1 MEKED
6 YRIHV
11 PYSSTHTLAITHD
24 NAYIWDYNLSVSTPV
39 PQIISL
45 TNLSKYGQPLPLGSI
60 VRNGPSSDISL
71 VIVLPST
78 GKIFFWE
85 SVDLVGTRNLFHQ
98 RPERVEG
105 SVGGLLSGETIVDVV
120 DADQAGFV
128 LVFSTGRLAQLT
140 TRDARGRAHIDVQF
154 LRYQAG
160 GGHQGLLGG
169 LRTVFSTGSWRRDIR
184 TLHVRPSQLRGH
196 REAIAVTT
204 QGIFQAWDL
213 TWTGQPRFLL
223 EIDAQ
228 QDIINGLQASMAY
241 GSSDAEFRPQVL
253 DFVILPD
260 HTYDGREIS
269 LPNSE
274 AGLRVLVLVMEQR
287 LKGATYVLLQLTLK
301 PAVSIERRIL
311 VDTYSSSISHN
322 AKWQPRLMLPFPAHT
337 ALAVFGDA
345 VVIISLTRNSDS
357 PESQLLTESTESMN
371 LFQDAIYFRPDCEV
385 QVLQCQSESH
395 GSKSVHSN
403 LLVYLKNF
411 GFLRIIANETSPV
424 DKVTALSKIEQ
435 AVFYGRVAD
444 NVLDF
449 SSRPQT
455 KLPKQEVEV
464 AALSVSENILSSR
477 AEMIAEIMASMEQQ
491 LALRSVY
498 VRRLSLYLKQNYW
511 PLSRQMKWRLLWNAE
526 KMHAAEALWKQ
537 YDAQLKLKNQSHS
550 QTMISTPLL
559 DEILFMLH
567 EKYKTETD
575 PSLGEYDQT
584 RKWFIRD
591 VARLEYVILY
601 GMLAIKE
608 IQVEKSP
615 SRAETAQLLGE
626 ANDIVLA
633 LLGSSFKFRQ
643 DNLELYGLE
652 DEDLEFGILS
662 SGYEDLPR
670 FWTSTQNLVT
680 TMMQQTNLLDKI
692 VKEILAGHLETGVSQ
707 ALTQKL
713 INDEGRMVKTTCLT
727 YIERFKWCLA
737 QDDEK
742 VRATGRNLKQEFESH
757 TRNDLLT
764 KLQASGES
772 ETAIRLAE
780 DLRDMPTLVKLI
792 TAESDELI
800 SEIRQ
805 CTDTETYAKY
815 VNEINKLGAR
825 VGGYFGRF
833 GDTYATA
840 FFNHYINMGKLAR
853 LLDEAERTHP
863 RLTNYLRA
871 DPSRTKLSWINDVL
885 HERDLARA
893 GKVLLDVARIQETN
907 WWCKKVEVSMA
918 KLAILATDEDGK
930 EGKSKQQQYTKR
942 QKKQASTPSVNSAK
956 LEDRSRRELR
966 LLEIQDSIHRHVK
979 HAAYNPLDRAAEIQL
994 VMQEYGV
1001 GHVDNKPALQQVLKQ
1016 GFDQLF
1022 DKNVVSPA
1030 HLIDILTLMDNSHNP
1045 VSSDDICGREFLMA
1059 LQVLD
1064 ASAAGADDEDGTDE
1078 GRMDRGDTLK
1088 LIWKRLFLRDDW
1100 ELINNTKDKTDEDLQ
1115 HELENT
1121 LLFRT
1126 LRLGVENGKALLL

>member
-1 MEKED
+1 M
-6 YRIHV
+6 
-11 PYSSTHTLAITHD
+11 
-24 NAYIWDYNLSVSTPV
+24 
-39 PQIISL
+39 PQVISL
-45 TNLSKYGQPLPLGSI
+45 ANTSKNTQSLPLGSI
-60 VRNGPSSDISL
+60 VKNGPSGDISL
-71 VIVLPST
+71 VIVSSST

-85 SVDLVGTRNLFHQ
+85 SVDLAGTRNLFHQ

-105 SVGGLLSGETIVDVV
+105 SVGGLLSGETIVDLI

-128 LVFSTGRLAQLT
+128 LIFSTGRLAQLT
-140 TRDARGRAHIDVQF
+140 TRDAQGKAHIGVQF
-154 LRYQAG
+154 LRYQASG
-160 GGHQGLLGG
+160 GDQGLFGSLK
-169 LRTVFSTGSWRRDIR
+169 TVFSIGSWRRDTR

-204 QGIFQAWDL
+204 QGVFQAWDL
-213 TWTGQPRFLL
+213 TWAGQPRFLF

-228 QDIINGLQASMAY
+228 QDVINGLQASMAY
-241 GSSDAEFRPQVL
+241 GSSDAGISPQVL

-274 AGLRVLVLVMEQR
+274 ASLRVLVLAIEQR
-287 LKGATYVLLQLTLK
+287 LDSANYVLLQLMLK
-301 PAVSIERRIL
+301 PAVVIERRIS
-311 VDTYSSSISHN
+311 VDNYSSSMTN
-322 AKWQPRLMLPFPAHT
+322 DAKWQPRLMLPFPAHT
-337 ALAVFGDA
+337 ALIVFGDA
-345 VVIISLTRNSDS
+345 VVIVSLTRNSDS
-357 PESQLLTESTESMN
+357 PESQLLTESATSLN
-371 LFQDAIYFRPDCEV
+371 SFQDAIFLRSDRQV
-385 QVLQCQSESH
+385 QMLGCQSESH

-403 LLVYLKNF
+403 LLIYLKNF

-424 DKVTALSKIEQ
+424 DKVTAMSKIEQ

-449 SSRPQT
+449 SSRPEIEF
-455 KLPKQEVEV
+455 PKQEVEV
-464 AALSVSENILSSR
+464 AALSVSEKILSSM
-477 AEMIAEIMASMEQQ
+477 AEMIPEIMASMEQQ

-498 VRRLSLYLKQNYW
+498 VRRLSLYLKRNFG
-511 PLSRQMKWRLLWNAE
+511 PLSRQMKWKLLWNAE
-526 KMHAAEALWKQ
+526 KMHAAEALWKH
-537 YDAQLKLKNQSHS
+537 YDARPKVKNQSKD
-550 QTMISTPLL
+550 QAVLSTPFL
-559 DEILFMLH
+559 DEVLFMLH

-584 RKWFIRD
+584 RKWFVRD

-601 GMLAIKE
+601 GMLALKE
-608 IQVEKSP
+608 IQVERSP
-615 SRAETAQLLGE
+615 SRAETAKLLSE
-626 ANDIVLA
+626 ANDIVLI
-633 LLGSSFKFRQ
+633 LLESSFKFRQ
-643 DNLELYGLE
+643 DNLELYDLE
-652 DEDLEFGILS
+652 DEDLEFGILT
-662 SGYEDLPR
+662 SGFEDLQC
-670 FWTSTQNLVT
+670 FWTSTQNLVST
-680 TMMQQTNLLDKI
+680 LMQQTNVLDKI
-692 VKEILAGHLETGVSQ
+692 VKDVLDPNTETIISQ
-707 ALTQKL
+707 AVAQKL
-713 INDEGRMVKTTCLT
+713 IHDEARMVKATCLT

-742 VRATGRNLKQEFESH
+742 IRATGRNLKQEFETH

-764 KLQASGES
+764 KLQGSGES
-772 ETAIRLAE
+772 ETAIQLAE
-780 DLRDMPTLVKLI
+780 DLRDMPTLVQLI
-792 TAESDELI
+792 TTESDELI

-805 CTDTETYAKY
+805 CTDTETYTNY
-815 VNEINKLGAR
+815 VNEINKLGTR

-840 FFNHYINMGKLAR
+840 FFDHYINMGKLAR

-863 RLTNYLRA
+863 RLTDYLRA
-871 DPSRTKLSWINDVL
+871 DSSRAKLSWINDVL

-893 GKVLLDVARIQETN
+893 GKVLLDVARTQESN

-918 KLAILATDEDGK
+918 KLAILAADEDSQEARVAHRQRDVK
-930 EGKSKQQQYTKR
+930 KQQQKG
-942 QKKQASTPSVNSAK
+942 QKQAATSMRQIGSAK

-966 LLEIQDSIHRHVK
+966 LLEIQDSIYRHVK

-1001 GHVDNKPALQQVLKQ
+1001 GYVDNKPALQQVLKQ

-1022 DKNVVSPA
+1022 DKNVISPA

-1045 VSSDDICGREFLMA
+1045 VSSDDICGREFLLA

-1064 ASAAGADDEDGTDE
+1064 ASVAGVADDGGNIVDDE
-1078 GRMDRGDTLK
+1078 KMDREDTLK

-1100 ELINNTKDKTDEDLQ
+1100 EMINNTKDKTDEDLRY
-1115 HELENT
+1115 ELEST

-1126 LRLGVENGKALLL
+1126 LKFGVENGRVFFP